1 MSRNSFFARK
11 ELTIKHKLTL
21 LTLGISIGAI
31 LLTAGTI
38 AAYVIYDMRQNA
50 VQALAL
56 DAAIAGDRNSA
67 ALMFMDKAQ
76 AEQNLAIYA
85 QNGAIQSACLYT
97 EQKSL
102 FAEYQPKGSLSHC
115 FEVAHAAAA
124 PAANLL
130 SVFKPIIKDNET
142 VGYISLSRDMAEI
155 QDYIEKIIFLSLLA
169 VSVVSA
175 AIFPAI
181 LYFRRAI
188 CEPISELTQMAQTIT
203 TSRDYTLEARTNYSD
218 ETGILARAFNDMLKE
233 VRARD
238 EELVHANETL
248 EEKVTMRTQQIKEAL
263 KKAQEANEAKTEFL
277 RNMSHEFRTPL
288 HAIVI
293 FSSYGVNETEKAQRN
308 ELKHYFE
315 QVMKASE
322 RMGRLVNEV
331 LDLASLERGTHVF
344 TKRNTDLNGLCQ
356 QVAESVMPLMQQKNI
371 HFTLDLEK
379 HVNSVF
385 CDSDKIIQLLT
396 NLLGN
401 AAKFTPAGKSVSLR
415 LRGEAGQVSLCVRDE
430 GVGIPEEEKE
440 QIFDSFYQSSRTN
453 TGAGGTGLGL
463 AICRNIV
470 TAHYGRIWAE
480 NNTNGIGA
488 CFNIVLPE
496 AASSALPPATTW
508 ENRYENT
515 YKN

>member
-38 AAYVIYDMRQNA
+38 TAYVIYDMRQNA
-50 VQALAL
+50 EQALAL

-67 ALMFMDKAQ
+67 ALIFMDKAQ
-76 AEQNLAIYA
+76 AQQNLAIYA

-97 EQKSL
+97 AQKSL
-102 FAEYQPKGSLSHC
+102 FAEYQPANSLSHC
-115 FEVAHAAAA
+115 PEIAQAAALTEK
-124 PAANLL
+124 LL
-130 SVFKPIIKDNET
+130 SVFKPITKDGET

-155 QDYIEKIIFLSLLA
+155 QDYIEKIIYLSLLA

-203 TSRDYTLEARTNYSD
+203 TSRNYTLEARTHYSD

-238 EELVHANETL
+238 EELVNANETL
-248 EEKVTMRTQQIKEAL
+248 EEKVAMRTQEIKEAL
-263 KKAQEANEAKTEFL
+263 KRAEDANEAKTEFL

-293 FSSYGVNETEKAQRN
+293 FSSYGVNEAKTAQRM
-308 ELKHYFE
+308 ELKQYFE
-315 QVMKASE
+315 QVMKAGE

-344 TKRNTDLNGLCQ
+344 SKRNNDLNELCHQ
-356 QVAESVMPLMQQKNI
+356 AAETVMPLMKQKNI
-371 HFTLDLEK
+371 HLALDLQK
-379 HVNSVF
+379 DILSVF
-385 CDSDKIIQLLT
+385 CDGDKIIQVLT

-401 AAKFTPAGKSVSLR
+401 AAKFTPEGKSVALR
-415 LRGEAGQVSLCVRDE
+415 VRTEAGQVSLTVRDE

-480 NNTNGIGA
+480 NNKQGA
-488 CFNIVLPE
+488 GASFNIKLPE
-496 AASSALPPATTW
+496 AASAALPPATTW